1 VLRQLWGLLPR
12 FGTLIPVPAIKRTGT
27 IRDACNGRHGLI
39 ERWVAPFHTSEQA
52 RRIRL
57 DLEFFDVLRLG
68 DVAKA
73 PPKAVFQ
80 GPRST
85 RRSLGSE
92 NDIHSRQ
99 TFDAG

>member
-1 VLRQLWGLLPR
+1 MWGLLPR
-12 FGTLIPVPAIKRTGT
+12 FAALTPVAAIKRTGT
-27 IRDACNGRHGLI
+27 IRDACDGRHGLI
-39 ERWVAPFHTSEQA
+39 ERWVTPFYTFEEA
-52 RRIRL
+52 ECIRL
-57 DLEFFDVLRLG
+57 DFEVVAVLGLG

-73 PPKAVFQ
+73 PPEAVFQ

-85 RRSLGSE
+85 RRSLRSE